1 MELMILRRN
10 GRGNEY
16 FAGFNRHEWLAFD
29 GGEEEYEEFLRMLRG
44 ERCYFQTLSDGNDYA
59 IALIDLTTA
68 KAVDKKFGFEGSF
81 VREYKERTVKTE
93 SIVE

>member
-1 MELMILRRN
+1 MELMILRMN
-10 GRGNEY
+10 ETKNEY
-16 FAGFNRHEWLAFD
+16 YAGFNRHEWLAFNNAD
-29 GGEEEYEEFLRMLRG
+29 EYGEFLNMLKGKRG
-44 ERCYFQTLSDGNDYA
+44 YFEVFPDGEYA
-59 IALIDLTTA
+59 VAFIDLKTA